1 MKRMVKLLLAAALA
15 ATAQAAVADHWS
27 APQEPFAIYGNT
39 YYVGTHGVSSVLITS
54 KAGHILIDGGSP
66 DGAAQIAQHI
76 RQLGFK
82 VEDVKYILNSH
93 EHVDHAGG
101 IAELQRLSG
110 ATVLT
115 STAGAAVL
123 RSGQPSKAD
132 PQYTSS
138 AAMTPVAKVQALDD
152 GAEVSLGDLRV
163 RARYTPGH
171 TPGGVSWTW
180 QASEG
185 GSTANMVYADSLT
198 AYASAP
204 FQYRDNTTYP
214 QARDDIERSIALVG
228 ALPCDILIS
237 AHPEFSDLWT
247 RMDKA
252 ATVGHAGFIDRTACR
267 AYAAKGTAWLAKT
280 LAQEAAPPQA
290 AQWKESPHL
299 EQLFAQQ
306 GVTGTFVLHD
316 ASADVYTVH
325 DRARAQTRFIPA
337 STFKIPNSLIG
348 LGTGTVASVDQVL
361 PYGGGKTARPE
372 WAHDMSLR
380 DAIKISNVPVYQ
392 GMARRIGLAAMRSN
406 LQTLNYGNM
415 DPGTAVDTFW
425 LKGPL
430 MISAVEQTVFLEKL
444 AQDRLPFSKEAMAAV
459 RDITRQP
466 GAADLHAKT
475 GWGSGPVKEVD
486 LGWWVGWV
494 MKDGKLYSFA
504 LNIDIPDGA
513 ADKRVSLGKAALQA
527 LGLLQP

>member
-1 MKRMVKLLLAAALA
+1 MKWMSRLILAAAMA
-15 ATAQAAVADHWS
+15 ASTQAALADNWS
-27 APQEPFAIYGNT
+27 TPQEPFAIYGNT

-54 KAGHILIDGGSP
+54 NAGHILIDGASP
-66 DGAAQIAQHI
+66 DSAAQIAQHI

-82 VEDVKYILNSH
+82 VEDIKYILNSH

-110 ATVLT
+110 ATVLS

-123 RSGQPSKAD
+123 RSGQPNKAD
-132 PQYTSS
+132 PQYTDSV
-138 AAMTPVAKVQALDD
+138 AMTPVSRVQAIDD
-152 GAEVSLGDLRV
+152 GAVVSLGPLRV

-180 QASEG
+180 ESTEAGNTAS
-185 GSTANMVYADSLT
+185 MVYADSLT

-204 FQYRDNTTYP
+204 FQYRANSTYP
-214 QARDDIERSIALVG
+214 QARADIERSIALVG
-228 ALPCDILIS
+228 SLPCDILVS
-237 AHPEFSDLWT
+237 AHPEFSDLWL
-247 RMDKA
+247 RRDKA
-252 ATVGHAGFIDRTACR
+252 ATLGHAAFIDRNACP
-267 AYAAKGTAWLAKT
+267 AYAAKGSAWLAKT

-290 AQWKESPHL
+290 AQWKENPHL
-299 EQLFAQQ
+299 EQVFAQH
-306 GVTGTFVLHD
+306 GVTGTFVMHD
-316 ASADVYTVH
+316 ASNDVYTVH
-325 DRARAQTRFIPA
+325 DRQRAETRFIPA

-348 LGTGTVASVDQVL
+348 LSTGAVASVDAIL

-380 DAIKISNVPVYQ
+380 EAIKISNVPVYQ
-392 GMARRIGLAAMRSN
+392 SMARRIGLPAMRTS
-406 LQTLNYGNM
+406 LQQLDYGNM

-425 LKGPL
+425 LEGPL
-430 MISAVEQTVFLEKL
+430 KISAVEQTVFLEKL
-444 AQDRLPFSKEAMAAV
+444 AQDKLPFPKSAMAAV
-459 RDITRQP
+459 RDITRQA

-513 ADKRVSLGKAALQA
+513 PDQRVALGKAALQS
-527 LGLLQP
+527 LGVLQE